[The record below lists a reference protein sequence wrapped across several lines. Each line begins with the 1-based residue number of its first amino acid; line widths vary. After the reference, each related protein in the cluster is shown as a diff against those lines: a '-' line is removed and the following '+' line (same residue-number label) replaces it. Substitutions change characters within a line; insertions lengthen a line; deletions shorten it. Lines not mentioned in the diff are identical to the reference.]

1 MRFRCVHLL
10 ARDLPAL
17 TRFYRDV
24 LELPLLAAGAREVSF
39 AAGSSR
45 LTFAACPANQQP
57 CYHFAFDL
65 PEHQFTE
72 AKAWVAARTPLIS
85 LDGNDTFDF
94 SNWNAH
100 AFYFFDPAGNIV
112 EGIARHDLPNAST
125 SPFTGAQICH
135 ISEIGLVTPAVA
147 KTATALK
154 RALGIEAYRNTEY
167 ENFAAIGDAHG
178 LFIVVAEGRAWY
190 PVGPEAGIF
199 ATAIEIAEPLD
210 GELVLGDLP
219 YTIRH
224 GDQS

>member
-1 MRFRCVHLL
+1 MRFRGVHLL

-24 LELPLLAAGAREVSF
+24 LELPLLAASACEVSF

-45 LTFAACPANQQP
+45 LTFAACPAHLQP
-57 CYHFAFDL
+57 CYHFAFDI
-65 PEHQFTE
+65 PEHQFAE
-72 AKAWVAARTPLIS
+72 AKAWVSKRTPLIS
-85 LDGNDTFDF
+85 LDGDDTFDF

-112 EGIARHDLPNAST
+112 EGIARHDLPNAANE
-125 SPFTGAQICH
+125 PFTGAQICY

-154 RALGIEAYRNTEY
+154 QAFGLRAYRKTEY
-167 ENFAAIGDAHG
+167 ENFAAIGDVHG

-199 ATAIEIAEPLD
+199 ATSIEVAEPLD

-219 YTIRH
+219 YTIRRNERP
-224 GDQS
+224 